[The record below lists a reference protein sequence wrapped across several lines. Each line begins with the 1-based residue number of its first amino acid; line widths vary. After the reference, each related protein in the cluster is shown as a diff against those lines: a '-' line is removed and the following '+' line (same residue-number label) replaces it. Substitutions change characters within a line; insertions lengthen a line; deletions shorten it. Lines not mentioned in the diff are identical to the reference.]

1 MDTATYRFPI
11 KFDAWYRPLST
22 VLFLPPSTAYV
33 TAEGGEVH
41 VRMGWAFSARFPRSA
56 VARVAR
62 ATGKPISRGVHGGFG
77 RWLVNG
83 SGDGLVEITFEPV
96 QRGRVMGVPV
106 RLEKL
111 VVSVDDPD
119 GVIAQLQRS

>member
-22 VLFLPPSTAYV
+22 VLFLPPSTAYLTV
-33 TAEGGEVH
+33 EDGEVH

-56 VARVAR
+56 VANVAR
-62 ATGKPISRGVHGGFG
+62 ATSRPISRGVHGGFG

-83 SGDGLVEITFEPV
+83 SGQGLVEITLDPV
-96 QRGRVMGVPV
+96 QRGRVLG
-106 RLEKL
+106 
-111 VVSVDDPD
+111 
-119 GVIAQLQRS
+119 